1 VPFDNAFDHKLLGP
15 FPRWRSSQTRIQ
27 SSGDNS
33 AAPAAEMVK
42 SSRGQLPI
50 TQAGLVY
57 PLAGGV
63 DFLKMVDN

>member
-1 VPFDNAFDHKLLGP
+1 
-15 FPRWRSSQTRIQ
+15 
-27 SSGDNS
+27 
-33 AAPAAEMVK
+33 MVK